1 MSVHRF
7 FAPAIRPGD
16 AAVELSGDEARHLI
30 SVLRLRAGDDV
41 RAFDGAGG
49 EWDARVAS
57 IAGRVAR
64 LDLTRAI
71 DPVAEPAVPVTLG
84 VGLLKGAQMDAVV
97 RDATALGVRAIVPLE
112 TDHVAVPSA
121 ARRAAAAG
129 RWHRVAIAAAKQCGR
144 AVVPDVA
151 GVAAF
156 DRVLDRAVEEGDRI
170 LMAVE
175 PGAHG
180 GGAPIPEAPPRGGVL
195 ALVGPEGGW
204 TAAETSRAVARGATL
219 VHLGPRTLRAELAP
233 AVLLSAIRSRWG
245 W

>member
-1 MSVHRF
+1 VSVHRF

-84 VGLLKGAQMDAVV
+84 VGLLKGAQMDAIVA
-97 RDATALGVRAIVPLE
+97 DATALGVRAIVPIASAHVSLPPRAWKSGGARE
-112 TDHVAVPSA
+112 RWRRVAV
-121 ARRAAAAG
+121 
-129 RWHRVAIAAAKQCGR
+129 AAAKQCGR
-144 AVVPDVA
+144 AVVPDIRP
-151 GVAAF
+151 VAAF
-156 DRVLDRAVEEGDRI
+156 DEVLAAAGDELI
-170 LMAVE
+170 VMALE
-175 PGAHG
+175 PAAGDLPALG
-180 GGAPIPEAPPRGGVL
+180 MASPPAAAF

-204 TAAETSRAVARGATL
+204 AAGEIARAAARGA
-219 VHLGPRTLRAELAP
+219 HGIRLGPRRLRADTAP
-233 AVLLSAIRSRWG
+233 TVLLSALWTRWG